1 MNLFLGLFIEFISML
16 LKEDDKATAPQRIIR
31 LQENWMKKGIRKYE
45 NKRSIM
51 GEKRFAFKFARHV

>member
-1 MNLFLGLFIEFISML
+1 ML
-16 LKEDDKATAPQRIIR
+16 LKEDDTATVPQRIIR